1 MPQEKLTGITVLFR
15 LAAYGAQ
22 KIDGMWSYQL
32 LICLQFAF
40 VLVLVVGYPLF
51 PESPYWCLKTGKDEK
66 ARKNLARAHG
76 AFNVSLIEAE
86 MTRIREEVR
95 VSEEM
100 KALAAQTGPPLLQC
114 FKGTNIQRTL
124 VACLPA
130 AAQQLIGAAFVL
142 GQSCGIWFLSRV
154 SLTTT

>member
-1 MPQEKLTGITVLFR
+1 
-15 LAAYGAQ
+15 
-22 KIDGMWSYQL
+22 MWSYQL

-40 VLVLVVGYPLF
+40 VLVLVIGYPFF

-66 ARKNLARAHG
+66 ARKNLARTHG
-76 AFNVSLIEAE
+76 ASNVSLIEAE
-86 MTRIREEVR
+86 ITRIREEVR

-142 GQSCGIWFLSRV
+142 GESSGTWSWSRV
-154 SLTTT
+154 SLTTI